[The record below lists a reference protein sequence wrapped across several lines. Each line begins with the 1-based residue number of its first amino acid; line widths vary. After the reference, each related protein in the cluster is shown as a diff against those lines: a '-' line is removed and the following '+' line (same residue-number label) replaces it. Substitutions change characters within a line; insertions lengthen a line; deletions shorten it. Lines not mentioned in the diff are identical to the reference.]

1 MSELEQKAIELLNA
15 GMQQRE
21 VAKAV
26 GRSKTWVCKLN
37 KYANLDGSI
46 GTAHSK
52 FGKLINEVFCG

>member
-1 MSELEQKAIELLNA
+1 MTLEQKAIQLLNQ

-37 KYANLDGSI
+37 KCANMDCVVGSPF
-46 GTAHSK
+46 GK
-52 FGKLINEVFCG
+52 FGKLIDEVFCA

>member
-46 GTAHSK
+46 GSPFGK

>member
-46 GTAHSK
+46 GSPFSK
-52 FGKLINEVFCG
+52 FGKLIDEVFCG

>member
-1 MSELEQKAIELLNA
+1 MTLEQKAIQLLNQ

-46 GTAHSK
+46 GSPFSK
-52 FGKLINEVFCG
+52 FGKLIDEVFC